1 MKLLPTTLSAICALS
16 TNAFAANEYTDQLTD
31 IANQT
36 IAQWVTAPVVVNTLR
51 AQNRAHEGLSEG
63 QINELDASWR
73 QQVISGGDLIT
84 TVLSNPLSLHLK
96 DLKAQGAGRFTEIF
110 ISDNRGLNA
119 GQSDVTSD
127 YWQGDEDKW
136 QVPTASR
143 KIHIGDVEFDES
155 SQSYQSQ
162 VSVPI
167 LDAGEF
173 IGVITVG
180 IDLEQI
186 IAAN

>member
-1 MKLLPTTLSAICALS
+1 MKLLPTTFALLCALG
-16 TNAFAANEYTDQLTD
+16 TNALAANEYADQLTAIVD
-31 IANQT
+31 DT
-36 IAQWVTAPVVVNTLR
+36 IAEWVTAPVVIETLNT
-51 AQNRAHEGLSEG
+51 QNQAHQNLTEAD
-63 QINELDASWR
+63 INELDASWR
-73 QQVISGGDLIT
+73 QQVIAGGDLIND
-84 TVLSNPLSLHLK
+84 VLSNPLSLHLK
-96 DLKAQGAGRFTEIF
+96 DLKANGSGRFTEIF

-143 KIHIGDVEFDES
+143 RIHISDVEFDES
-155 SQSYQSQ
+155 SQTYQSQ
-162 VSVPI
+162 VSLPI
-167 LDAGEF
+167 FDAGEL

-180 IDLEQI
+180 VDLEQI